1 MASPNNDDARL
12 LAALAIAVSSMPEG
26 GRRGESFEG
35 GLDCLADAMRGR
47 YWQITVAR
55 DLKLSIFAWINRP
68 WHCWK
73 LRALC
78 RALLQECAE
87 PSKEAQ
93 AIQLLTRCS
102 AVVEFGV
109 DVNAK
114 WYRRLRET
122 VARGEITTSELRS
135 LLSCLTVWWGV
146 APSPR
151 AENGGLPSVPSRIW
165 RMGRPADGEL
175 LVSDHHWVTKAL
187 LLMILIPSG
196 MALAVLTLGGAQQLV
211 AQGAT
216 PALISIVIAWFTF
229 GLFFWASWWCGPHS
243 WTAVR
248 RLRRTLNM
256 TVQESERMSSG
267 SPQ

>member
-35 GLDCLADAMRGR
+35 GLDCLADAMRGS

-78 RALLQECAE
+78 RELLQECAE

-122 VARGEITTSELRS
+122 VAKGRITTSELRS

-146 APSPR
+146 APSR
-151 AENGGLPSVPSRIW
+151 GAENGGLLSVPSRIW

-175 LVSDHHWVTKAL
+175 LVSDHHWVTKSL

-196 MALAVLTLGGAQQLV
+196 IALAVLTFGGAQQLL

-216 PALISIVIAWFTF
+216 PAMIPISIAWFTF
-229 GLFFWASWWCGPHS
+229 GLSFWASWWCGPHS
-243 WTAVR
+243 WSAVR
-248 RLRRTLNM
+248 RLRLILKLRVHERERTY
-256 TVQESERMSSG
+256 
-267 SPQ
+267 